1 VIEYTLAAVAAMT
14 ATISVAALQGLLSR
28 PAYWYGL
35 AGFVALTVISDSAL
49 VANGVFTFGG
59 RFISGIRIGPMP
71 VEDLLYGAAL
81 YSLAVTAHEWSAKG
95 RRKLS
100 ELFRASR
107 PFSWINTALPCL
119 ACGIAV
125 GRPTA
130 ALVAGTIYFL
140 APYNLLL
147 YGANDAFDYE
157 SDRRNPR
164 KKGALEGGLVPPH
177 RRVVLW
183 SAIALTNIPL
193 LALLAWLGGPLTSA
207 ALAATVA
214 VALIYS
220 VPPLRTKELPGLDA
234 LTSSLHFVLPCA
246 CGALLAGASI
256 GAMPWRYLAAFLLWG
271 AASQALGAIQDIEFD
286 RRAGIGSIAVSFGP
300 RLTAT
305 LSMLLYSAAAALVA
319 SAGGLAVAAAVVL
332 LPYPL
337 LAASCLAGDSHLQ
350 ARRAWKGFL
359 GMNLLSGFVITQV
372 LLRAWGVG
380 RVTVLEMLAW
390 GSAAGVLA
398 LLFLF
403 ATNRLRMRR
412 TAGPGGAEGV
422 TVIVPVRDEEVRIA
436 ACLQTL
442 PRAADVI
449 VVDDGSRDRT
459 TAVATAMMGPRGSV
473 VSAGDRPSGW
483 TGKCW
488 AAWRGA
494 ELATGDVLVF
504 LDADTQITD
513 TALGWAASEVTLRGG
528 LVSFL
533 TRYDMPTPAERAL
546 MPAFALM
553 QVALWP
559 QGLLPLAYGPFM
571 VARRTEYMELGG
583 HQSIAGSDREDV
595 DLARL
600 FAAAGR
606 SVRLFH
612 GADLG
617 VTRHYASARQVC
629 DAWRRMYYAYSGF
642 SLAVALAGLL
652 GLATVF
658 LVPGLAFIV
667 AWFTSDGPALLGA
680 CAGLVVLL
688 ALRSAVA
695 ISERQ
700 PLSTIAWHPVTWIA
714 TLAAMCLSVA
724 DGLRGRRPV
733 WRGTELAG
741 RTR

>member
-1 VIEYTLAAVAAMT
+1 MEYTLAAALAMT
-14 ATISVAALQGLLSR
+14 GTISVAALQGLLTR
-28 PAYWYGL
+28 RAYWYGL
-35 AGFVALTVISDSAL
+35 AGFAALTVISDSVL

-71 VEDLLYGAAL
+71 IEDLLYGAAL
-81 YSLAVTAHEWSAKG
+81 YSLAVTAYQWSADG
-95 RRKLS
+95 LRKLS
-100 ELFRASR
+100 ELFQASR

-130 ALVAGTIYFL
+130 ALVVGTLYFL
-140 APYNLLL
+140 GPYNLLL

-157 SDRRNPR
+157 SDRHNPR
-164 KKGALEGGLVPPH
+164 KTGAVEGSLVPPH
-177 RRVVLW
+177 RRTLFW
-183 SAIALTNIPL
+183 SAIALTNVPL
-193 LALLAWLGGPLTSA
+193 LALLAWLGGPLVGA
-207 ALAATVA
+207 ALAATAA
-214 VALIYS
+214 VGLIYS
-220 VPPLRTKELPGLDA
+220 VPPLRTKEVPGLDA

-256 GAMPWRYLAAFLLWG
+256 GAMPWRYLAAFFLWG

-286 RRAGIGSIAVSFGP
+286 RQARIGSIAVSLGA
-300 RLTAT
+300 RNTAL
-305 LSMLLYSAAAALVA
+305 LSVILYCAAAALVA
-319 SAGGLAVAAAVVL
+319 SAGGIAVAAAVAL

-337 LAASCLAGDSHLQ
+337 LAASCLAGDAQTQ

-359 GMNLLSGFVITQV
+359 GMNLLSGFLITQV

-380 RVTVLEMLAW
+380 RVTALDMLAW

-398 LLFLF
+398 LILLF
-403 ATNRLRMRR
+403 AANRLRMRR
-412 TAGPGGAEGV
+412 RAGGACQERV
-422 TVIVPVRDEEVRIA
+422 TVIIPVRDEQVRIA
-436 ACLQTL
+436 ACLLAL
-442 PRAADVI
+442 PLAAEVI
-449 VVDDGSRDRT
+449 VVDDGSMDQT
-459 TAVATAMMGPRGSV
+459 VPVATAMMGPRGSV
-473 VSAGDRPSGW
+473 VSAGDRPPGW

-494 ELATGDVLVF
+494 ELASRDILVF
-504 LDADTQITD
+504 LDADTQISD
-513 TALGWAASEVTLRGG
+513 TALGSAASEVTLRGG

-533 TRYDMPTPAERAL
+533 TRYDMQTPIERAL

-559 QGLLPLAYGPFM
+559 HALLPLAYGPFM
-571 VARRTEYMELGG
+571 VARRTEYMALGG
-583 HQSIAGSDREDV
+583 HRAIAGSDREDL

-606 SVRLFH
+606 PVGLLH

-617 VTRHYASARQVC
+617 VTRHYDSARQVRA
-629 DAWRRMYYAYSGF
+629 AWRRMYYAYCGH
-642 SLAVALAGLL
+642 SLAVALAGLV

-658 LVPGLAFIV
+658 LVPGLALAM
-667 AWFTSDGPALLGA
+667 AWFTSDRPALLGA
-680 CAGLVVLL
+680 SLGLVALL
-688 ALRSAVA
+688 LLRSAVA

-700 PLSTIAWHPVTWIA
+700 PLSTMAWHPVTWMA
-714 TLAAMCLSVA
+714 TLSAMGLSVA

-741 RTR
+741 QIR

>member
-1 VIEYTLAAVAAMT
+1 MEYTLAAAA
-14 ATISVAALQGLLSR
+14 AALAAISVAGLQGLLAR
-28 PAYWYGL
+28 RAYWYGL
-35 AGFVALTVISDSAL
+35 AAFAALTIISDSVL
-49 VANGVFTFGG
+49 VSNGVFTFGG

-71 VEDLLYGAAL
+71 IEDLLYGAAL
-81 YSLAVTAHEWSAKG
+81 YSLTVTVHEWNGKG
-95 RRKLS
+95 LQKLS

-130 ALVAGTIYFL
+130 ALIAGTVYFL

-164 KKGALEGGLVPPH
+164 KNGAVEGGLVPPD
-177 RRVVLW
+177 RRALLW
-183 SAIALTNIPL
+183 SAIGITNIPFL
-193 LALLAWLGGPLTSA
+193 VLLAWLGGPVA
-207 ALAATVA
+207 GIALAATGT
-214 VALIYS
+214 VALVYS
-220 VPPLRTKELPGLDA
+220 VPPFRTKEVPGLDA

-246 CGALLAGASI
+246 TGALLAGAAI
-256 GAMPWRYLAAFLLWG
+256 GAMPWRYLIAFLFWG
-271 AASQALGAIQDIEFD
+271 AASQALGAIQDVEFD
-286 RRAGIGSIAVSFGP
+286 RQAGIGSIAVSLDAHP
-300 RLTAT
+300 TA
-305 LSMLLYSAAAALVA
+305 LASVILYSAAAAIVA
-319 SAGGLAVAAAVVL
+319 GAGGLALVAAAAL

-337 LAASCLAGDSHLQ
+337 LAASCLAGDVELQ

-359 GMNLLSGFVITQV
+359 GMNLFSGFLITQV

-380 RVTVLEMLAW
+380 RVTGLELIAW
-390 GSAAGVLA
+390 GSAAGVFTLLA
-398 LLFLF
+398 IF

-412 TAGPGGAEGV
+412 RATSVGWERIS
-422 TVIVPVRDEEVRIA
+422 VIVPARNEEANIA
-436 ACLQTL
+436 ACLRSL
-442 PRAADVI
+442 PRDVEVI
-449 VVDDGSRDRT
+449 VVDDGSTDRT
-459 TAVATAMMGPRGSV
+459 MSAAARTLGPHGRVVPAGPRP
-473 VSAGDRPSGW
+473 DGW

-494 ELATGDVLVF
+494 VLASREILVF
-504 LDADTQITD
+504 LDADTELGD
-513 TALGWAASEVTLRGG
+513 KALGAASAEMATGGG

-533 TRYDMPTPAERAL
+533 TRYEMRTFAERAV

-559 QGLLPLAYGPFM
+559 LTLLPLAYGPLM

-583 HQSIAGSDREDV
+583 HRAIGGSDREDV

-600 FAAAGR
+600 FAGAGR
-606 SVRLFH
+606 PVRMLH

-617 VTRHYASARQVC
+617 STRHYGSARQVAS
-629 DAWRRMYYAYSGF
+629 AWRRMYYAYSGH
-642 SLAVALAGLL
+642 SLAIALAGIA

-658 LVPGLAFIV
+658 LVPAFAFV
-667 AWFTSDGPALLGA
+667 AAWMAQDRPALLGA
-680 CAGLVVLL
+680 AVGMIGLLVL
-688 ALRSAVA
+688 RGAVA

-700 PLSTIAWHPVTWIA
+700 PLATIAWHPITWAA
-714 TLAAMCLSVA
+714 TLWAMGLSVA

-733 WRGTELAG
+733 WRGSELAG
-741 RTR
+741 QPQ